1 MMNVTKR
8 LSAMLAAMIMV
19 FCTPLFVFAAG
30 QTELRDD
37 AELFTSEE
45 ETQLQ
50 AELDA
55 FAQKTGWVAV
65 IYTNNEGK
73 TEDDIK
79 PFANRYYADK
89 YGKTTAGV
97 ILTIDMKGRAIDF
110 RTKGD
115 AMYYFG
121 DGRVKTLLD
130 DVQRDMK
137 QGNYYSAAEQFLYY
151 VDHYYDEGID
161 DDKSNKNIDLQ
172 EKEDNKFL
180 YVVKHYGIVIAGGSI
195 IVAVIVVI
203 VVKIVTSTTAK
214 QELMTSRKT
223 ARLCLP
229 TRRISS

>member
-8 LSAMLAAMIMV
+8 LSAILAAMIMV

-97 ILTIDMKGRAIDF
+97 ILTIDMR
-110 RTKGD
+110 
-115 AMYYFG
+115 
-121 DGRVKTLLD
+121 
-130 DVQRDMK
+130 
-137 QGNYYSAAEQFLYY
+137 AEQSTSEQKAMQCIISAMAVLRLFLMMF
-151 VDHYYDEGID
+151 
-161 DDKSNKNIDLQ
+161 S
-172 EKEDNKFL
+172 
-180 YVVKHYGIVIAGGSI
+180 VI
-195 IVAVIVVI
+195 
-203 VVKIVTSTTAK
+203 
-214 QELMTSRKT
+214 
-223 ARLCLP
+223 
-229 TRRISS
+229 